1 MMRPSLRNA
10 GLFPESGEDP
20 PTRRLRE
27 IGFEGGDYVL
37 SRPAL

>member
-1 MMRPSLRNA
+1 MMRCSLRNA

-20 PTRRLRE
+20 PPEDFE